1 MSVRRTAGQTDD
13 PVRSGSR
20 TPPPRPSAAAPRP
33 GSGSAA
39 CDPPDSDDHWPAAP
53 EAHGTPALS

>member
-13 PVRSGSR
+13 PVHSGSR

-39 CDPPDSDDHWPAAP
+39 CDPPDSDDHRPAAP